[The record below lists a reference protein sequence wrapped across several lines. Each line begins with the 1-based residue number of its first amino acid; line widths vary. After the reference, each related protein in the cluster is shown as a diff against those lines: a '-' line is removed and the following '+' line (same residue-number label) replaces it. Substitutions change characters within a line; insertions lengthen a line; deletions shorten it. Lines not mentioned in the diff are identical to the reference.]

1 MTQNRR
7 QKSWIRAFQTATETT
22 YPNARR
28 RQLNWPTLAEVM
40 EEHKRLGNF
49 GIGVF
54 NSPRLAAEQR
64 RAELAVEREHL
75 RRNEELVAKTALWLR
90 DNITPM
96 KTPTAGSYG
105 VKHLIEQAT
114 GAYLPNGVLI
124 ASAFMVGYPFRYG
137 QPNVRFGMS
146 QRDLNKLR

>member
-1 MTQNRR
+1 MTLNHR
-7 QKSWIRAFQTATETT
+7 QKSWIRAVQAATGTT
-22 YPNARR
+22 FLNARR

-40 EEHKRLGNF
+40 EEHETLGNF

-54 NSPRLAAEQR
+54 NSPRLTTEQR

-75 RRNEELVAKTALWLR
+75 RRNE
-90 DNITPM
+90 DNVTPI

-105 VKHLIEQAT
+105 VKHLIERAT
-114 GAYLPNGVLI
+114 GVYLPNGVFI
-124 ASAFMVGYPFRYG
+124 ASAFIVGYPFRYD

-146 QRDLNKLR
+146 RRDLSKLR

>member
-1 MTQNRR
+1 MTQNHR
-7 QKSWIRAFQTATETT
+7 QKSWFRAFQAATGMT
-22 YPNARR
+22 YLNARR

-40 EEHKRLGNF
+40 EEHESLGNF

-54 NSPRLAAEQR
+54 SSTRLTAEQR
-64 RAELAVEREHL
+64 RAELAVERERL
-75 RRNEELVAKTALWLR
+75 QRNEDLVVETALWLR
-90 DNITPM
+90 DSITLI

-114 GAYLPNGVLI
+114 GVYLPNGVLI
-124 ASAFMVGYPFRYG
+124 ASAFIVGYPFRYD